1 MIDCDFIPT
10 DYHQARL
17 QHRAIKMRGALVSA
31 LIVIMVLW
39 IVANRHQ
46 VSQASAMLSDVVAQQ
61 QQLAVHLA
69 KKDAMEAE
77 KQRLRDHQRL
87 MDQFERPASLVV
99 VLGDIS
105 RRLPETVILTRVS
118 FQSATLRRYAPA
130 TPDKVTTPD
139 AAAATAAA
147 NPEKNSDAAAT
158 VTQIAMSAFANE
170 VSEAIRCAAALER
183 SPLVAHV
190 QMELK
195 GESVWSG
202 RKGQQFEMTCELMDQ
217 SGIDP

>member
-1 MIDCDFIPT
+1 MIDCDFIPA

-17 QHRAIKMRGALVSA
+17 QQRAVKLRGTLISALV
-31 LIVIMVLW
+31 VIMVLW
-39 IVANRHQ
+39 IVANRRE
-46 VSQASAMLSDVVAQQ
+46 VSQASAMMNDVVAQQ

-77 KQRLRDHQRL
+77 KNRLRNHQRL
-87 MDQFERPASLVV
+87 MDEFDRQASLVV

-105 RRLPETVILTRVS
+105 RRLPETVVLTKVS
-118 FQSATLRRYAPA
+118 FQSATLRRYALPL
-130 TPDKVTTPD
+130 PDKPLAP
-139 AAAATAAA
+139 AAAAAA
-147 NPEKNSDAAAT
+147 NPEKESDAAAT
-158 VTQIAMSAFANE
+158 VTQISMSAFANE

-195 GESVWSG
+195 GETVWSG
-202 RKGQQFEMTCELMDQ
+202 RKGHQFELICELMDQ
-217 SGIDP
+217 SESDS